1 MKEKVKDFMSRQPL
15 PKKTK
20 KQKKSKVNDFS
31 QKEEKTF
38 YEKDACLNTDPTLEK
53 RTCEIYGEVV
63 ED

>member
-1 MKEKVKDFMSRQPL
+1 MSRQPL